1 MTLKSF
7 SLLAVA
13 ALISL
18 TGCGGDT
25 AAPPVVPPVPPD
37 PPKPVVYAGASPG
50 TSDEL
55 FNRCENPK
63 PGKIVNLQ
71 GTQADEKGFIRA
83 ITEATYLWNKEVPA
97 VDPTTFPT
105 VVDYFNAMKTPQL
118 TASGHPKDRFHFS
131 YSTEEYE
138 AISSGVDL
146 GYGLTWVTGANKIP
160 RKWSVGAV
168 EVGSPAARVG
178 LRRGDQLL
186 MIDGLDFVNRGDKDG
201 VAQINAALAPAK
213 EGEQHRFSVWR
224 DGLQLDF
231 MLSAAKVASVPV
243 QNTRIIDTPAGR
255 IGYLTFGAHNE
266 VAEKQLYDAFT
277 TLKAAN
283 VSDLVVDMRYNG
295 GGLVSV
301 ASELAY
307 MVAGPEASS
316 GKVFVQFATNGHLQP
331 GRPTMFPSKAHG
343 LWTNVPLAA
352 GTPLPH
358 LDLKH
363 VTVLAGPGTCSAS
376 EAFINGLRG
385 IGISV
390 DVVGGQTCG
399 KPYAF
404 IPLSNCGTTYFLVQY
419 QNTNQQGWGDYADG
433 FAPTCAAEDDLTHA
447 LGDPAEGL
455 LALAI
460 GLRNGQACPAP
471 QQTSR
476 LRQGAATAAVSAAR
490 EGGLVLPRPLLKEIA
505 ILPAAR

>member
-1 MTLKSF
+1 M
-7 SLLAVA
+7 
-13 ALISL
+13 
-18 TGCGGDT
+18 
-25 AAPPVVPPVPPD
+25 
-37 PPKPVVYAGASPG
+37 VYAGASPG

-63 PGKIVNLQ
+63 PGRIVNQQ

-97 VDPTTFPT
+97 IDPTTFPT

-138 AISSGVDL
+138 ALSSGVDL
-146 GYGLTWVTGANKIP
+146 GYGVVWVTGANKIP
-160 RKWSVGAV
+160 RKWSVGVV
-168 EVGSPAARVG
+168 EVGSPAAKAG

-186 MIDGLDFVNRGDKDG
+186 MIDGLDFVNRGDKEG
-201 VAQINAALAPAK
+201 VAQLNAALAPAK
-213 EGEQHRFSVWR
+213 DGEQHRFSFWR
-224 DGLQLDF
+224 DGVQLDF

-243 QNTRIIDTPAGR
+243 QNTRVIDTPGGK
-255 IGYLTFGAHNE
+255 IGYLTFNAHNE
-266 VAEKQLYDAFT
+266 VAEKQLFDAFT
-277 TLKAAN
+277 VLKTAN
-283 VSDLVVDMRYNG
+283 VNELVLDMRYNG

-307 MVAGPEASS
+307 MVAGPDVSS
-316 GKVFVQFATNGHLQP
+316 GKVFVQFATNGHLLP
-331 GRPTMFPSKAHG
+331 GRPTMFPAKAHG
-343 LWTNVPLAA
+343 LWTTLPLAA

-376 EAFINGLRG
+376 EAVINGLRG
-385 IGISV
+385 IGVAV

-460 GLRNGQACPAP
+460 GLHNGQACPAP
-471 QQTSR
+471 PQGSR
-476 LRQGAATAAVSAAR
+476 LRQGAATATLAPAPAR
-490 EGGLVLPRPLLKEIA
+490 EGATVLPRPLLKDIA